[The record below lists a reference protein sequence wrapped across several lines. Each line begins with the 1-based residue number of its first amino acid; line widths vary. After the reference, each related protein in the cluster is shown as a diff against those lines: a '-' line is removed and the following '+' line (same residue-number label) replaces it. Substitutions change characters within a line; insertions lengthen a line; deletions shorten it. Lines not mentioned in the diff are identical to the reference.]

1 MYMYT
6 YMRVHVRMD
15 VFRLGFSLPHTRAH
29 VFVDL
34 AWPPQLK
41 WLAIRHFLAQV
52 CMYACPG
59 TTVDSMRYNVL
70 TYIHVWYQGATVLHS
85 ICLWP
90 TLIRCF
96 PPPFSPTQPCHPFF
110 QYDIC
115 FEYAFDTGLQQE
127 YVDLCVHECMLCTYT
142 YRYMRIHIR
151 IGRVGDIFIR

>member
-6 YMRVHVRMD
+6 YMRMHVRMD

-70 TYIHVWYQGATVLHS
+70 TYIHVWYQWATTTQYMFVAN
-85 ICLWP
+85 P
-90 TLIRCF
+90 NTLF
-96 PPPFSPTQPCHPFF
+96 PPPFFPPPNPVTPSSNTIFVLNTLLTQVCSKSTW
-110 QYDIC
+110 I
-115 FEYAFDTGLQQE
+115 
-127 YVDLCVHECMLCTYT
+127 YVCMNACYV
-142 YRYMRIHIR
+142 RIHIDTCVY
-151 IGRVGDIFIR
+151 IYV